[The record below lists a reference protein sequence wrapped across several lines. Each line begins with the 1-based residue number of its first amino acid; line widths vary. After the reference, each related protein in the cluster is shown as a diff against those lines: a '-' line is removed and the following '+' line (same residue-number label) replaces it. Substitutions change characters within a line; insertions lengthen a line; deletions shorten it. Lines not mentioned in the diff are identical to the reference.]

1 MSTTVTQATAD
12 KRICYTQPQVD
23 AMATYKTKC
32 DIDRLDLQ
40 STQKAYEGCLNAQP
54 GEPAF
59 YEKPLFVGIV
69 GVTIGVIIR
78 GLLK

>member
-1 MSTTVTQATAD
+1 MEARTAD
-12 KRICYTQPQVD
+12 RRICYTQSQVD
-23 AMATYKTKC
+23 ALATYKTKC